1 MLMVLRREYLYV
13 LSSNFHDKKGLKINQ
28 YIFAVQ
34 LDWLWRRGTLVT
46 QQQHMFIAKLALVPQ
61 LDYGPLKRRP
71 N

>member
-1 MLMVLRREYLYV
+1 MCSLPTSMT
-13 LSSNFHDKKGLKINQ
+13 KKARVLKINQ

-34 LDWLWRRGTLVT
+34 LDWLWRRGTPVT